1 MDTLVLCF
9 HRVADPGHGGRSRL
23 AISPDEFAAA
33 LDRVGHTRDFVGLDQ
48 VANASSTPRAVV
60 TFDDGYVDN
69 LRVALPILEARG
81 IPATFFLST
90 GFIDTDLLFPP
101 DALDG
106 LSDAPP
112 GALAEELKALL
123 ADGYWQGL
131 EHLVQSPAEQ
141 YWRLLHSARDVVR
154 ESLLAEDPTRRPMT
168 LSEVRELAAS
178 PLASLGP
185 HTVSHRRLT
194 GVSHREAVGEIEDSM
209 RWLAG
214 NSLVTVPYFAYP
226 FGQVTDISKCLSG
239 EIRSRDHEPLTTIP
253 VVMSDSAHS
262 LITRYGVPRLSVG
275 PAEIAQWGTIL
286 SALNFFRRFPKLWLF
301 LLGMRRRIQS
311 LSAGRHRV
319 DEVTG

>member
-9 HRVADPGHGGRSRL
+9 HRVADPVHGGRSRL

-33 LDRVGHTRDFVGLDQ
+33 LDRVGQTRDFVGLDQ
-48 VANASSTPRAVV
+48 VASASSIPRAVV
-60 TFDDGYVDN
+60 TFDDGYLDN

-106 LSDAPP
+106 LNEAPP
-112 GALAEELKALL
+112 GSLTDELGALL
-123 ADGYWQGL
+123 TDGYWQGL
-131 EHLVQSPAEQ
+131 ERLVQSPTEQ
-141 YWRLLHSARDVVR
+141 YWRLLESARDVVR

-168 LSEVRELAAS
+168 LLEVRELAAS
-178 PLASLGP
+178 PVASLGP

-194 GVSHREAVGEIEDSM
+194 GLSHHEAVGELEDSV

-214 NSLVTVPYFAYP
+214 HSLATVPFIAYP
-226 FGQVTDISKCLSG
+226 FGQVTDISPSLSG

-253 VVMSDSAHS
+253 ALMSDSAHS
-262 LITRYGVPRLSVG
+262 LVTRYGVPRLSVG

-286 SALNFFRRFPKLWLF
+286 SALNFFRPFPKLWLF

-311 LSAGRHRV
+311 LRTGRHRV
-319 DEVTG
+319 DEVRG